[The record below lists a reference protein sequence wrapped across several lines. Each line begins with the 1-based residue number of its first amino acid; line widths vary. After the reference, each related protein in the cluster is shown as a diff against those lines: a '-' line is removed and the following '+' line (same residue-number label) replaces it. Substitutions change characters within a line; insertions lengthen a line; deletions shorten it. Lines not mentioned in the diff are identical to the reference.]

1 MKAELERVCVLCG
14 ENFWASVRSKYDS
27 CPKCRRVK
35 GATKVKPET
44 ALVQRALDTH
54 AQLVA
59 AGMPNDANFV
69 RELRGLVNEAH
80 TDYPL
85 RRATSLEG
93 LFGSN
98 KPWREESYRKADAK
112 RQLKQVLDR
121 EKTMLKSLTN
131 MQVTQSKAEA
141 EIIEGRTRVL
151 EARIEYIQRVERLR
165 KLAGDAPEAET
176 TKKADDDGLGDD
188 PDIRYAADRHR
199 RRARERSGADQAVIS
214 EFFSQ
219 LRRVFDHPRWDRTE
233 RAIRIRALMDGFGK
247 GVEDLPADVRKF
259 MEREDL
265 NV

>member
-1 MKAELERVCVLCG
+1 MKAELERVCAVCG
-14 ENFWASVRSKYDS
+14 EKFWASVRSKYGS

-59 AGMPNDANFV
+59 AGMPNDANFI
-69 RELRGLVNEAH
+69 RELRELVNEAH

-85 RRATSLEG
+85 RKATFLEG
-93 LFGSN
+93 LFDSN
-98 KPWREESYRKADAK
+98 KPWREEWYRKADAK
-112 RQLKQVLDR
+112 RQFKQLLDR
-121 EKTMLKSLTN
+121 ENTMLKSLTY
-131 MQVTQSKAEA
+131 MQVAQSKAEA
-141 EIIEGRTRVL
+141 EIIEGQTKVL
-151 EARIEYIQRVERLR
+151 DARIEYIQRLERLR
-165 KLAGDAPEAET
+165 KLAGDASQAET
-176 TKKADDDGLGDD
+176 IKKEDDDGLGDD

-199 RRARERSGADQAVIS
+199 RKARERSGADQAVIS

-233 RAIRIRALMDGFGK
+233 RAIRIRSLMDAFGK
-247 GVEDLPADVRKF
+247 GVEDLPADIRKF